1 MHILVLEDE
10 KKINDMIALYASQEG
25 HDVKSAYDAEEAL
38 RVFSN
43 ETVDLV
49 ITDLMLPGIQ
59 GEAFVDEIRAK
70 SDVYIIVL
78 SAKTALEH
86 KLSLLKKG
94 ADDYM
99 VKPFSIDELLL
110 KLQNIAKRIDKE
122 THFTYRIDGKE
133 LRVKE
138 KTNRIYVDGE
148 EAGLKNTEYRI
159 LRYLMKH
166 AGQIMSRSQ
175 ILDACLWESEAFD
188 RIVDSYVKNIRRKLG
203 MKSVIETVYGE
214 GYRFSG
220 DRHA

>member
-10 KKINDMIALYASQEG
+10 RKINDMIALYARQEG
-25 HDVKSAYDAEEAL
+25 HDVLSAYDAESAL
-38 RVFSN
+38 RIFSE

-49 ITDLMLPGIQ
+49 ITDLMLPGLQ
-59 GEAFVDEIRAK
+59 GDAFVDEIRAK

-86 KLSLLKKG
+86 KLSLLQKG

-122 THFTYRIDGKE
+122 SLLAFRIEGKE
-133 LRVKE
+133 VRVKE
-138 KTNRIYVDGE
+138 KTNRIYVDGK
-148 EAGLKNTEYRI
+148 EAGFKNTEYRI
-159 LRYLMKH
+159 LRYLMRH

-175 ILDACLWESEAFD
+175 ILDACLWESEAYD
-188 RIVDSYVKNIRRKLG
+188 RIVDSYVKTIRRKLG
-203 MKSVIETVYGE
+203 VKSVIETVYGE
-214 GYRFSG
+214 GYRFAG
-220 DRHA
+220 ENDA